1 MRIIRKIWIAI
12 KNEFHYCKSSPLVFT
27 KEREC
32 YNITFLLLRG
42 LGSNVTGFA
51 KISRIGGLLLGGV
64 LIASAASAQTGA
76 TPPQYDPFADLWKR
90 QTLLGDM
97 GGLRP
102 WLQNYGATLSITEN
116 SELLGNIAG
125 GMRRGFAYDGL
136 TTMTFQLDTA
146 RAFGI
151 DGGLFNASALQIHG
165 RNLAADNLAGL
176 QTPTGIQGERATR
189 LWELWY
195 QQKFWNGDADVKI
208 GQQGLD
214 QEFMVTT
221 GGLLFLNA
229 ALGWPILPTADLPG
243 GGPAYPLS
251 ALGVRLRAHP
261 SSEFTMLAGIFNGSP
276 TVNNNGD
283 PQVVN
288 HSGTSFP
295 LNGGALAIAELQY
308 AYPSNGNM
316 VAPGQSPALPRTYR
330 IGMWYDTESFGDQ
343 RFDFN
348 GVSLANPASNGIPLG
363 HHGTYAFYAVLDQM
377 IWQSS
382 EDGARS
388 VSVFA
393 RATGTPQSDR
403 NLVDFALNAGVT
415 MHKPFEGRD
424 NDTAGIVI
432 GYAHVSGR
440 AAGLDRDF
448 NLFGTFTPVQ
458 SGETFVEITY
468 QAQIAPWWQIQP
480 DFQYVFNVGG
490 GEVNPLSPTPRR
502 INNEAVIGLR
512 TNITF

>member
-1 MRIIRKIWIAI
+1 MKFRKFFGA
-12 KNEFHYCKSSPLVFT
+12 T
-27 KEREC
+27 
-32 YNITFLLLRG
+32 
-42 LGSNVTGFA
+42 
-51 KISRIGGLLLGGV
+51 GGLFSALLVAG
-64 LIASAASAQTGA
+64 AAAAQTA
-76 TPPQYDPFADLWKR
+76 SPPPDTDPLADLWKQ

-97 GGLRP
+97 GGIRP
-102 WLQNYGATLSITEN
+102 WLLNYGATLSITEN
-116 SELLGNIAG
+116 SELLGNVTG
-125 GMRRGFAYDGL
+125 GMRRGFEYDGL
-136 TTMTFQLDTA
+136 TTMTFQLDTS
-146 RAFGI
+146 RALGI
-151 DGGLFNASALQIHG
+151 DGGLFNASALQMHG
-165 RNLAADNLAGL
+165 RNLAAEYLGGL
-176 QTPTGIQGERATR
+176 QTPTGIMGERTTR

-195 QQKFWNGDADVKI
+195 QQKFWNGDVDVKI
-208 GQQGLD
+208 GQQSLD

-229 ALGWPILPTADLPG
+229 ALGWPILPAADMPG

-251 ALGVRLRAHP
+251 APGIRFRAHVSP
-261 SSEFTMLAGIFNGSP
+261 EFTVLAGVFNGSP

-316 VAPGQSPALPRTYR
+316 VMPGESPALPRTYR

-348 GVSLANPASNGIPLG
+348 GVSLASPASNGIPLG

-382 EDGARS
+382 EDSARS

-393 RATGTPQSDR
+393 RAMGTPQSDR
-403 NLVDFALNAGVT
+403 NLVDFSLNAGVT
-415 MHKPFEGRD
+415 MHQPFAGRD
-424 NDTAGIVI
+424 DDTAGIGL

-440 AAGLDRDF
+440 AADLDRDF
-448 NLFGTFTPVQ
+448 NLVGVFTPVQ

-468 QAQIAPWWQIQP
+468 QAQITPWWQIQP

-490 GEVNPLSPTPRR
+490 GQANPLSPTPQR
-502 INNEAVIGLR
+502 IKNEAIIGLR